1 MIRSMPF
8 VPNIA
13 VEQKTIV
20 APIMIALFTFT
31 RF

>member
-13 VEQKTIV
+13 VEQEAIV